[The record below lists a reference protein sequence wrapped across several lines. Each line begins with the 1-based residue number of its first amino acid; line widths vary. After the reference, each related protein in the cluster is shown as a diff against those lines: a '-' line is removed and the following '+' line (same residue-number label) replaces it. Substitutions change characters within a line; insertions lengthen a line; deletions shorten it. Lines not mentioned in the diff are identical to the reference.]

1 MPSPVETKLIGE
13 LSIIIVTWNGDKLL
27 SNCLNSLKTVYGEIP
42 EIIVV
47 DNANLNSTKQIV
59 MGYSNCKY
67 VSAESNLGFAGGN
80 NLGLTYCSRDF
91 VLLLNNDTFFHSDS
105 ISPLL
110 NYLGANNHIAVVQG
124 TMKLVRAGDKLDT
137 CGTMLTHWGKL
148 FLRHYMESVENTKL
162 IPCPV
167 FSAKGAFLLF
177 RKRILPDLG
186 DVLFYDF
193 FFNNY
198 EETDFCHRVWLSGHE
213 VHFVP
218 TDPIDHLQGASISK
232 LERAKVRA
240 QELANMYF
248 SMRVNFGARGLIC
261 ILPRFLFYHFL
272 IWLRNMLFFRWKE
285 AHVYATAISL
295 LAKNLP
301 SLALHRRMIQSQ
313 RRISDTALFK
323 SILFSPGFK
332 YWLSMFRLFIKG
344 NI

>member
-1 MPSPVETKLIGE
+1 MNLLDR
-13 LSIIIVTWNGDKLL
+13 LSILIVTWNGDKVL
-27 SNCLNSLKTVYGEIP
+27 SNCLNSLKSVYDEIP

-59 MGYSNCKY
+59 MGYPNCKY

-91 VLLLNNDTFFHSDS
+91 VLLLNNDTIFHTDS
-105 ISPLL
+105 LSPLL
-110 NYLGANNHIAVVQG
+110 NYLKANIQIAVVQG
-124 TMKLVRAGDKLDT
+124 TMKLVRIGNKLDT
-137 CGTMLTHWGKL
+137 CGTMLTQWGKL
-148 FLRHYMESVENTKL
+148 FLRHYMEPIESTKL
-162 IPCPV
+162 APCPV

-177 RKRILPDLG
+177 RKSILADLG
-186 DVLFYDF
+186 NVLFYDF

-261 ILPRFLFYHFL
+261 ILPGFLFYHFL
-272 IWLRNMLFFRWKE
+272 IWLRSILFCRWKD
-285 AHVYATAISL
+285 ARVYATAVSL
-295 LAKNLP
+295 LSKNLP
-301 SLALHRRMIQSQ
+301 SLALHRRMVQSH
-313 RRISDTALFK
+313 RRISDTLLFK
-323 SILFSPGFK
+323 RILFCPGFK
-332 YWLSMFRLFIKG
+332 YWLSMFRLFLKG
-344 NI
+344 EF